1 MRNCPRFKY
10 ASTPYV
16 LSGFRRNAN
25 EIYVPLGGYGAFIG
39 SYRRFGTIYQYHFQG
54 SSIPRRII
62 LGLLD
67 VTSPKSED
75 VKSEYCLGLGSA
87 AL

>member
-1 MRNCPRFKY
+1 MRNSPQFKH

-25 EIYVPLGGYGAFIG
+25 EIFVPLGGYGAFTG
-39 SYRRFGTIYQYHFQG
+39 SYRRFGTTYQSHFRG
-54 SSIPRRII
+54 SSSPRRII
-62 LGLLD
+62 LGLID

-75 VKSEYCLGLGSA
+75 VKSVYCLGIGSA